1 MSMLGILFIIA
12 PLMVGAA
19 IILML
24 YQTLHR

>member
-12 PLMVGAA
+12 PLVVGAA

-24 YQTLHR
+24 YQALHR